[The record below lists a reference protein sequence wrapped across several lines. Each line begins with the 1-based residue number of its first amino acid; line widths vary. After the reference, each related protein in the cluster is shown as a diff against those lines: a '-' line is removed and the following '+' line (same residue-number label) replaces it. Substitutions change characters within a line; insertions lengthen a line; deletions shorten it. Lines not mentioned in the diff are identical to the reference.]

1 MSTSVLKASD
11 GSIIVWGFMFENTLF
26 TQFEARN
33 HAIIENA
40 YRQRK
45 KKHSSHHINIAD
57 ANLPNPGKAKL
68 YFGVAQNHL
77 RMPGTRY
84 YVTRQVLK
92 PSPSSSPFPSSISMS
107 SPGSTSTSSTF
118 SSLNTSFAG
127 RSRSQ
132 FRSVSPQLQ
141 HSSNQQRK
149 RQQGQTSS
157 GHQQKKQKLV
167 FANQYQPSVVSNQFQ
182 QQQQQVISSQFQQQQ
197 QVISNHYQQDQ
208 SVPNHYQQNQ
218 EVVPIDYQQEQAISS
233 NYQQLAPS
241 NYQPFVSNNYQQDQQ
256 FNSETLAQVLSNDM
270 SLINMNQNACV
281 DSMMN
286 FDQPPMVYYDNF
298 FPDFSAL
305 NITENPT
312 WLDDDLLFSW
322 SSPPPVEAF
331 DCNQLDLTNQLYI

>member
-1 MSTSVLKASD
+1 MSTSLLTASD
-11 GSIIVWGFMFENTLF
+11 GSIIIWGFMFENTLF
-26 TQFEARN
+26 TEFERRN

-57 ANLPNPGKAKL
+57 ANLPDPGKAKL

-84 YVTRQVLK
+84 YVIRHVLK
-92 PSPSSSPFPSSISMS
+92 QSPSSPPFSSPISMS
-107 SPGSTSTSSTF
+107 SPSSASTSSTF
-118 SSLNTSFAG
+118 SSLDTSFAG

-141 HSSNQQRK
+141 HASNQQRK

-167 FANQYQPSVVSNQFQ
+167 FANQYQPSVVSNQS
-182 QQQQQVISSQFQQQQ
+182 QQQQVT
-197 QVISNHYQQDQ
+197 SNHYQQDQ
-208 SVPNHYQQNQ
+208 SVPNYYQQNQ
-218 EVVPIDYQQEQAISS
+218 EIVPIDYQQEQAISS
-233 NYQQLAPS
+233 NYQQLVSS

-270 SLINMNQNACV
+270 SLINVDQNACV

-286 FDQPPMVYYDNF
+286 FGQPPMVYYDGF

-312 WLDDDLLFSW
+312 WLNDDLLFSW